1 MKNIQRTLD
10 IDIEMDEESTL
21 VTVTDNET
29 GSYTQMELPEFSER
43 QRFNEWIGN
52 EVYSWISLM
61 SEELNEM
68 EDEED
73 DDEEDV

>member
-29 GSYTQMELPEFSER
+29 GSYT
-43 QRFNEWIGN
+43 
-52 EVYSWISLM
+52 
-61 SEELNEM
+61 
-68 EDEED
+68 
-73 DDEEDV
+73 